1 MVSTTAPKNGHVL
14 LSLAAVCGI
23 RVQPPRGGDRM

>member
-1 MVSTTAPKNGHVL
+1 LRLQFFN

-23 RVQPPRGGDRM
+23 SKKKGACRYA